1 MISELLQSLTSLD
14 RISKSKIIKT
24 GIKCVSAF
32 IATVLAIYM
41 ANFIIQSVQFLV
53 CPAKSLDEKD
63 SSLFAA
69 FVEPGYGKIVNRR
82 VRSRYEAFLMHWIRR
97 QAFQF
102 SKLLQSLKIL
112 LASRLGINLSTD
124 FVNANNTICKVAG
137 TYNASWTGIRSDML
151 QLVTSLGYLCDN
163 VVVSLWKL
171 VFDTHAAFVGQFQ
184 QGATTLFLLV
194 TAYYGRK
201 QFRFVLESF
210 GLSFLISHMGLDK
223 YSSGHAERQLQQED
237 LSDIPELIRD
247 DFPKPT
253 EHSGSGLQ
261 QLKELDAESKS
272 IEKVEGNAVVPLA
285 KGLEMEERE
294 EMDDDLSK
302 DRLVFDSQLGVV
314 SSSVQKRWRASTVN
328 TDINRLSSGEKE
340 TRYSIRNS
348 VINTPVPLFD
358 DESVVGPKH
367 PDEVKDEEKVDSDN
381 EYVSFCST
389 MDKPLSYGSY
399 DKNAH
404 RSVSFKIKGKNVCT
418 PSLEKMPQLLKQCG
432 DKSEFLV
439 THFDKFVT

>member
-151 QLVTSLGYLCDN
+151 QLVC
-163 VVVSLWKL
+163 
-171 VFDTHAAFVGQFQ
+171 F
-184 QGATTLFLLV
+184 
-194 TAYYGRK
+194 
-201 QFRFVLESF
+201 
-210 GLSFLISHMGLDK
+210 
-223 YSSGHAERQLQQED
+223 
-237 LSDIPELIRD
+237 
-247 DFPKPT
+247 
-253 EHSGSGLQ
+253 
-261 QLKELDAESKS
+261 S
-272 IEKVEGNAVVPLA
+272 IE
-285 KGLEMEERE
+285 
-294 EMDDDLSK
+294 
-302 DRLVFDSQLGVV
+302 
-314 SSSVQKRWRASTVN
+314 TV
-328 TDINRLSSGEKE
+328 LC
-340 TRYSIRNS
+340 Y
-348 VINTPVPLFD
+348 
-358 DESVVGPKH
+358 
-367 PDEVKDEEKVDSDN
+367 
-381 EYVSFCST
+381 
-389 MDKPLSYGSY
+389 
-399 DKNAH
+399 
-404 RSVSFKIKGKNVCT
+404 
-418 PSLEKMPQLLKQCG
+418 
-432 DKSEFLV
+432 
-439 THFDKFVT
+439 